1 MPEHIDLGVI
11 IIYQNSFGCDLVV
24 KCILQMSQVD
34 ISSLGLSNQDWL
46 TYTHTNLTSDLDGEP
61 TFFHIPSPSL
71 GNLLEIVPVHLLVAP
86 LLRGKESTPSRA
98 VGLQRGTA
106 FFASFLP
113 LLLWF

>member
-1 MPEHIDLGVI
+1 
-11 IIYQNSFGCDLVV
+11 
-24 KCILQMSQVD
+24 MSQVD
-34 ISSLGLSNQDWL
+34 IGSLGLSNQDWL

-71 GNLLEIVPVHLLVAP
+71 GNLLGIVPVHLLVAP

-113 LLLWF
+113 LLLWFWIMAFLKTEKNIALVFSGTESSLW

>member
-1 MPEHIDLGVI
+1 MHSANVTSGHWLPRSEQPRLADLH
-11 IIYQNSFGCDLVV
+11 
-24 KCILQMSQVD
+24 
-34 ISSLGLSNQDWL
+34 
-46 TYTHTNLTSDLDGEP
+46 THTNLTSDLDGEP